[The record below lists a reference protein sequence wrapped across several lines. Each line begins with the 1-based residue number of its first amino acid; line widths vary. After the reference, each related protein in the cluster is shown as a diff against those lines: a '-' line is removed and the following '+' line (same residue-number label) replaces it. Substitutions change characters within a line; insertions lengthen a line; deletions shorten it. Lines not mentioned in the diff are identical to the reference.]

1 MNLSFN
7 IKFTIFDENKLISK
21 TQEKLKKTTIWEYL
35 RDIIKELFNIDD
47 NLKFLDRAEAYVC
60 SIDEN
65 KQLRLRLDTQNL
77 KKYQHSLHFHQEHSG
92 SKDYFT
98 I

>member
-47 NLKFLDRAEAYVC
+47 NLKFLDRAEA
-60 SIDEN
+60 
-65 KQLRLRLDTQNL
+65 
-77 KKYQHSLHFHQEHSG
+77 
-92 SKDYFT
+92 
-98 I
+98 